1 LQKSL
6 TEIEKAGVQVV
17 AISYDSVDVL
27 KQFASKREITFLL
40 LSDKDSKA
48 IDAYKIRNEKANT
61 RIEGVPHPG
70 TILVDKE
77 GIIRA
82 KLGHE
87 GYKERHG
94 SKELIE
100 AAKKLGK

>member
-1 LQKSL
+1 M
-6 TEIEKAGVQVV
+6 V

-27 KQFASKREITFLL
+27 KTFANKRKITFPL
-40 LSDKDSKA
+40 LSDKDS
-48 IDAYKIRNEKANT
+48 IVINAYKIRNEKASA

-70 TILVDKE
+70 TVLIDQDGVV
-77 GIIRA
+77 RA

-94 SKELIE
+94 SKELID
-100 AAKKLGK
+100 AAKTLKTD